1 MKINSVDSVHVSN
14 DDFRNCWMSCGTS
27 TGYITG
33 VKQKSGRSRTYTPS
47 TIQNTHII
55 AARVVEVQIRLSL
68 FNYFEL
74 PIEFKSQFVLLQ
86 NQATSFRSP
95 SDRTGK
101 DFSIGD
107 SMNDVHFD
115 HNNQI
120 DTTNDSLLCASN
132 EASWIVDDEND
143 DVDFDDAESN
153 DDHDDDNNDNHSSN
167 RSRNVSI
174 HPTLSTESSRAN
186 QSISIEHEQ
195 QQQHLHFMRK
205 SAPLLWP
212 ILCSSS
218 SLLASFIGYERHL
231 QHKLTAPPLV
241 FGQVTS
247 TASASNGASTSLS
260 SEKRPIDATT
270 ASTPTSTSI
279 KTPLQLVYDTMSTPP
294 NSILQRKIVPSF
306 GVGTHPIVSSTLA
319 YLMPSFHP
327 SDRIQFRQILTCSP
341 DGTDIAL
348 DWELP
353 TSMTPSSGL
362 HDHNQVHHIE
372 STIRNGPIRKP
383 VVLILHGVSF
393 SSVLEPLL
401 HCLMCFQK

>member
-1 MKINSVDSVHVSN
+1 
-14 DDFRNCWMSCGTS
+14 
-27 TGYITG
+27 
-33 VKQKSGRSRTYTPS
+33 
-47 TIQNTHII
+47 
-55 AARVVEVQIRLSL
+55 
-68 FNYFEL
+68 
-74 PIEFKSQFVLLQ
+74 
-86 NQATSFRSP
+86 
-95 SDRTGK
+95 
-101 DFSIGD
+101 
-107 SMNDVHFD
+107 MNDVHLD
-115 HNNQI
+115 HNNQSEN
-120 DTTNDSLLCASN
+120 TKDSLLCTSN
-132 EASWIVDDEND
+132 EESWIVDDEND
-143 DVDFDDAESN
+143 DAGFDDAENN
-153 DDHDDDNNDNHSSN
+153 DDHDDDNDGDHSS
-167 RSRNVSI
+167 RRLRNVSI

-186 QSISIEHEQ
+186 KNNSIKHQ
-195 QQQHLHFMRK
+195 QQQQYLHVMRK

-212 ILCSSS
+212 LLYSS
-218 SLLASFIGYERHL
+218 SLLASFMGYERHL

-247 TASASNGASTSLS
+247 TSSASNGASTSVS
-260 SEKRPIDATT
+260 SEKRTIDATTATTTTTTT

-279 KTPLQLVYDTMSTPP
+279 KTPLQMVYDTMSTPP

-319 YLMPSFHP
+319 YLMLSFHP

-353 TSMTPSSGL
+353 TSLTPSSGL